1 MNTIFMNSKN
11 SKMGLQNGVKHVP
24 LSDLSIYYTWKNI
37 RKQHGMKNLNY
48 LMEFILYHVYSTVFN
63 TPSRGMKQ
71 LLINY
76 QSNYVSTKFRI
87 ELHSRLKPGA

>member
-11 SKMGLQNGVKHVP
+11 SKMDLQSGVKHVA

-37 RKQHGMKNLNY
+37 RKQHGKKNLNY
-48 LMEFILYHVYSTVFN
+48 LMEFILYNVYRTVSN

-76 QSNYVSTKFRI
+76 QSNYVSTKFRT

>member
-87 ELHSRLKPGA
+87 ELHSRLKPSA